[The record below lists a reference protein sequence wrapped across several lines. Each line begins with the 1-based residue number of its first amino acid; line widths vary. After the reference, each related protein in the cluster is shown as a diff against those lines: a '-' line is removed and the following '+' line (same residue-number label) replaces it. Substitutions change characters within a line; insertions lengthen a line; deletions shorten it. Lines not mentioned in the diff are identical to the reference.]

1 MVIKAFKEISDIP
14 VKLYVF
20 SDDMDGLRK
29 VPQNIPNSEIIE
41 EHLEKPLSSIPD
53 PFEEFESFSAYN
65 NNKLVKFLENFKFDF
80 EFKSSTQLYKNGN
93 FNEGLEA
100 IFDNY
105 DKVMNVI
112 LPTLGKRK
120 KANLL
125 SIFTNL

>member
-29 VPQNIPNSEIIE
+29 VPQNIPNPEIIH

-112 LPTLGKRK
+112 LPTLGKERRQPFP
-120 KANLL
+120 
-125 SIFTNL
+125 FTNL

>member
-53 PFEEFESFSAYN
+53 PFEEFESFSA
-65 NNKLVKFLENFKFDF
+65 V
-80 EFKSSTQLYKNGN
+80 Q
-93 FNEGLEA
+93 
-100 IFDNY
+100 
-105 DKVMNVI
+105 
-112 LPTLGKRK
+112 
-120 KANLL
+120 
-125 SIFTNL
+125 

>member
-1 MVIKAFKEISDIP
+1 M
-14 VKLYVF
+14 
-20 SDDMDGLRK
+20 
-29 VPQNIPNSEIIE
+29 
-41 EHLEKPLSSIPD
+41 EKPLSSIPD

-112 LPTLGKRK
+112 LPTLGKERRQTYSPFLPICKASGKVLQVKVNNLDTK
-120 KANLL
+120 KQNRIL
-125 SIFTNL
+125 